1 MSVTDIIDAQ
11 IDAYNR
17 SDTDGFA
24 ATYAEDALVTRLP
37 SGSVMAAGRGE
48 IAAVW
53 GAMFARSP
61 RTCVIRN
68 RIVQDD
74 IVIDHERVT
83 LHNDGRVIDAIAI
96 YRVAGGLISHVWF
109 PDEAA

>member
-1 MSVTDIIDAQ
+1 MTVTYIIDVQ

-17 SDTDGFA
+17 SDTDAFI
-24 ATYAEDALVTRLP
+24 ATYAEDARVTRIP
-37 SGSVMAAGRGE
+37 SGDVMAAGRAD
-48 IAAVW
+48 IAGIW

-74 IVIDHERVT
+74 IVIDHEQVT
-83 LHNDGRVIDAIAI
+83 LHADGRVIDAIAI
-96 YRVAGGLISHVWF
+96 YRVADGLISHVWF
-109 PDEAA
+109 PDAPA